1 MSEAPASEAS
11 DSAPQP
17 DLAPDSG
24 QVLRCVSESLR
35 SLIRAHIP
43 ELHAES
49 AVVFDSPAEIE
60 GHSETKLSLY
70 LYQLEINPY
79 LRNLAPTVTREAGT
93 HGPNSL
99 QIIEPPL
106 VADLL
111 YMMVPYA
118 RSAELELVLVDKLV
132 RLFHNVPALM
142 GPWLHPSLRAAG
154 NESIPIV
161 PDFASFERL
170 HNMWSGF
177 PGKSYKLTKL
187 YTLSPVRIP
196 SDRQTSVQMVTLGEL
211 QSSQRPRDVG
221 TATPL

>member
-1 MSEAPASEAS
+1 MSEAAASPADDAE
-11 DSAPQP
+11 PQ
-17 DLAPDSG
+17 AAAQDSG

-35 SLIRAHIP
+35 GLIRAHIA
-43 ELHAES
+43 ELRAES
-49 AVVFDSPAEIE
+49 AVVFESPAEL
-60 GHSETKLSLY
+60 GGQSETKLSLY

-79 LRNLAPTVTREAGT
+79 LRNLPPTLTRDAGT
-93 HGPNSL
+93 RGPNSL
-99 QIIEPPL
+99 QVLEPPL

-132 RLFHNVPALM
+132 RLFHNVPALS

-154 NESIPIV
+154 NSAIPIV

-170 HNMWSGF
+170 HNMWAGF

-196 SDRQTSVQMVTLGEL
+196 SDRQVSVDMVTQGEL
-211 QSSQRPRDVG
+211 QAQLLPRELSAGV
-221 TATPL
+221 AL